1 MRSFV
6 KNCAITLTHLTTS
19 SHRHIHT
26 SRFISQIHPA
36 QEDRRPEVY
45 RHAPDGSCDD
55 TRMVNDAPTSQEP
68 KVEMT
73 EHDHV
78 TDPQTMND
86 APTSPESQVARS
98 G

>member
-1 MRSFV
+1 
-6 KNCAITLTHLTTS
+6 
-19 SHRHIHT
+19 
-26 SRFISQIHPA
+26 
-36 QEDRRPEVY
+36 
-45 RHAPDGSCDD
+45 
-55 TRMVNDAPTSQEP
+55 MVNDAPTSQEP